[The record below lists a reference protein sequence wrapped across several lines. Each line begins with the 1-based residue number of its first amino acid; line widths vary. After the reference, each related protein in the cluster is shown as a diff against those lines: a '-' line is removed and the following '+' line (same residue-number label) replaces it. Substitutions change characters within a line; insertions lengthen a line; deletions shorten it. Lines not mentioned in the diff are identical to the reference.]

1 MDFYDFEVTTYDHDD
16 EYDTIINGQPYSGR
30 PTMTFTNEME
40 LSISPM
46 FESLG
51 LMNSSFGFERIR

>member
-16 EYDTIINGQPYSGR
+16 EYDTIINGQQHSGR
-30 PTMTFTNEME
+30 PTMTSTNEME

-51 LMNSSFGFERIR
+51 LMNSSFGFERIC